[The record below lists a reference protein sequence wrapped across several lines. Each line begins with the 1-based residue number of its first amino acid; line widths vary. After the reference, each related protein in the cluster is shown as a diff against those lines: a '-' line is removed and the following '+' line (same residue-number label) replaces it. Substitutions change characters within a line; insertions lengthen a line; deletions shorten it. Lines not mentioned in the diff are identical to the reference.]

1 MLAPG
6 ASRDRLER
14 TLNAAYGD
22 GLLSQSTFMY
32 RIDLLLGD
40 RLVDPAKLVGDLTVR
55 GRRHGIRSLIALAV
69 ESARDRLRGPA
80 VAEPPLLALD
90 WSGAQEELLVGRHT
104 DCDIVLEDPT
114 VSRRHARLRFRD
126 GNWVLQDLES
136 KNGTRV
142 NAVSVV
148 RCRLHPGDH
157 LTLGDLQLRV
167 D

>member
-14 TLNAAYGD
+14 ALNAAYGD

-40 RLVDPAKLVGDLTVR
+40 RLVDPAMLIGDLTVR
-55 GRRHGIRSLIALAV
+55 DRRRGVRSRFALAV
-69 ESARDRLRGPA
+69 DFARRRLRGAA
-80 VAEPPLLALD
+80 VAEPSLLALD
-90 WSGAQEELLVGRHT
+90 WSGAQEELLLGRHT

-126 GNWVLQDLES
+126 GAWVLQDLES
-136 KNGTRV
+136 RNGTTV
-142 NAVSVV
+142 NAVPVV

>member
-14 TLNAAYGD
+14 ALSAAYGD

-40 RLVDPAKLVGDLTVR
+40 RLVDPTKLVGDLTVR
-55 GRRHGIRSLIALAV
+55 ARRRGIGSRIALAMD
-69 ESARDRLRGPA
+69 SAREWLRGPA
-80 VAEPPLLALD
+80 VTEPTLLALD

-126 GNWVLQDLES
+126 GAWVLQDLES
-136 KNGTRV
+136 RNGTRV
-142 NAVSVV
+142 NAVPMV
-148 RCRLHPGDH
+148 RCRLHPGDD
-157 LTLGDLQLRV
+157 LALGNLQLRV